1 LFALIAEVATGVNEI
16 FRKMSVTGRRRSAQ
30 QLSAVL

>member
-1 LFALIAEVATGVNEI
+1 LFVLIAEVATSANEI
-16 FRKMSVTGRRRSAQ
+16 FREMSVTGRRRSAQ